1 MLDSLFNLCQ
11 STSPDSLINA
21 KDKKRLTAVIAVIA
35 VICVVGGA
43 ITLSGK
49 DDPNKLIIET
59 SPDFPPIDMVS
70 EGDYAGVELDILRA
84 ICEDMG
90 YDYEIRQNSFDSIL
104 MSVVNHKCD
113 IGASGFTITEDRKN
127 NVLFSDEYFDVHQ
140 VIVAKKG
147 LDITSIDD
155 VRNTTISVQT
165 STTGA
170 DYAATISSSVTYQT
184 SYATVI
190 EDLLKDKAYCEVVDN
205 AVAMSQV
212 ASHPELEIYDVLV
225 DTETEYYGFIFAKD
239 NEALR
244 DKFNESFRKLV
255 DNGTIDN
262 IKNYYLENNYLESTP
277 SYFKYKGT
285 ITIETSPDFY
295 PFDYQIGSEYTG
307 IDMDIMRAICMD
319 MQYRLVIKQNEFNS
333 ILISVQNHKSDIG
346 ASGFTITEDR
356 MKSVIFSESYAT
368 NKQVA
373 VVRDDS
379 GLNTRDDLIGKTIV
393 SQLGSTGAGYA
404 EEKLGGTLISQT
416 SYAAALYDV
425 IYKKA
430 DCEIVDSFVAEA
442 QVANNKGLKIIELSD
457 AETEYFA
464 FAFAKDNEALRDKV
478 NESLA
483 KLEANGTIDAIVSYY
498 SENIDSADSTHS
510 YYNQQDINKKDSGD
524 GFWDRFKH
532 DFIENE
538 RYNYIF
544 QGLKNTLK
552 ITVIALI
559 LGLIIGAV
567 VAMVRSTH
575 DQNGRF
581 RIINAVCKLY
591 ITVIRGTPVMVQLML
606 IYYVVFASVNL
617 NQILI
622 AGVAFGLNS
631 GAYVAEV
638 IRSGI
643 NAVPKGQMEAC
654 RSLGMTDKMAMK
666 TVIMPQAFRNI
677 MPALGNE
684 GITLLK
690 ETSVAGYIGIMDL
703 TRGADIIR
711 GQTYDAL
718 LPLIVIALIYLA
730 FVLVLQYLVGRLEK
744 RLNDAY

>member
-11 STSPDSLINA
+11 STSPDSLINS
-21 KDKKRLTAVIAVIA
+21 KDKKRLTAIIAVIA
-35 VICVVGGA
+35 VICVIAGA
-43 ITLSGK
+43 FTLSGK
-49 DDPNKLIIET
+49 DNTNKLIIET

-70 EGDYAGVELDILRA
+70 EGDYAGVELDILHA

-90 YDYEIRQNSFDSIL
+90 YDYEIRQNAFDAIL
-104 MSVVNHKCD
+104 MSVQNHKCD
-113 IGASGFTITEDRKN
+113 IGASGFTINEERKDS
-127 NVLFSDEYFDVHQ
+127 VLFSDEYFQVHQ

-147 LDITSIDD
+147 LDISSVDD
-155 VRNTTISVQT
+155 VRNKVISVQS

-170 DYAATISSSVTYQT
+170 KYAATISSNITHQT

-190 EDLLKDKAYCEVVDN
+190 EDLLTNKAYCEVVDN

-212 ASHPELEIYDVLV
+212 ASHPELEIYDVITDV
-225 DTETEYYGFIFAKD
+225 DEEYYGFIFAKD
-239 NEALR
+239 NEELR

-255 DNGTIDN
+255 NNGTVDA
-262 IKNYYLENNYLESTP
+262 IKDYYYENNYLESTP
-277 SYFKYKGT
+277 SYFSYKGT
-285 ITIETSPDFY
+285 ITIETSPDFF
-295 PFDYQIGSEYTG
+295 PFDYQVGSEYTG
-307 IDMDIMRAICMD
+307 IDIDLMRAVCKD
-319 MQYRLVIKQNEFNS
+319 MQYRLVIKQNDFDS
-333 ILISVQNHKSDIG
+333 ILISVQNHKCDIG
-346 ASGFTITEDR
+346 ASGVSIDEDR
-356 MKSVIFSESYAT
+356 KKSVLFSDSYAEI
-368 NKQVA
+368 KQVA
-373 VVRDDS
+373 VVKDDS
-379 GLNTRDDLIGKTIV
+379 GLNTHDDLIGKRAS
-393 SQLGSTGAGYA
+393 SQTGSTGAEYA
-404 EEKLGGTLISQT
+404 ESLGGTLITQK
-416 SYAAALYDV
+416 SYAAALYEV
-425 IYKKA
+425 ISGKA
-430 DCEIVDSFVAEA
+430 DCEIVDNLVAEA
-442 QVANNKGLKIIELSD
+442 QVANNKGLKIIELPD

-483 KLEANGTIDAIVSYY
+483 KLKANGTLDKIVSYY
-498 SENIDSADSTHS
+498 SENADNADSLHS